1 MTILKREDLVPRI
14 DFFQNSG
21 IWSGSIEFPDC
32 RPLEDEFRY
41 RLEPIED
48 KVKGSVWHGP
58 HCYSYCK
65 ERNEIPSEA
74 EFSINED
81 GMQELFVWL
90 ETSYES
96 MKSSRRG
103 LSQTR

>member
-1 MTILKREDLVPRI
+1 MAWP
-14 DFFQNSG
+14 
-21 IWSGSIEFPDC
+21 
-32 RPLEDEFRY
+32 Y
-41 RLEPIED
+41 
-48 KVKGSVWHGP
+48 
-58 HCYSYCK
+58 CYSYCK
-65 ERNEIPSEA
+65 EKNEIPSEA
-74 EFSINED
+74 EFSMNED